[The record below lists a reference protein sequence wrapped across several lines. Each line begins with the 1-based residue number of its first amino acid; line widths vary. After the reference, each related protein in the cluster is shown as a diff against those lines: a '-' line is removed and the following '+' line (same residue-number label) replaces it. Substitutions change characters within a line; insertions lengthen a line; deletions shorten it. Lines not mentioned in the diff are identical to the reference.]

1 MRRTVLASIGALV
14 VVATLVW
21 VVSAQLHGQAPGSAT
36 ADGADKGAGNY
47 VVPRTAWGDPDL
59 QGQWNS
65 QTSTPLER
73 PLTGALAEKET
84 LSDEE
89 AESLEAKHL
98 ADGDRPPAEGDPG
111 TYNSF
116 WFDRGKGVNR
126 TSLIIDPPDGRVPA
140 YTPEAAQRLAA
151 ERAER
156 ATRGPADSY
165 ADLPVWTRCITRGW
179 NGIGSNYSS
188 NTQIFQSPGY
198 VVILQELIH
207 EPRIIPIA
215 GPQAPGSAGRD
226 GRDGLPADVR
236 QWLGVSRGRWE
247 GDTLVVETRNFDA
260 RASYRGSSPSLVL
273 IERYTR
279 ASADVI
285 DYRFTMHD
293 PSTYVKDWT
302 VGRPMRR
309 EAAGLTIFEYAC
321 HEGNIAM
328 TGILAG
334 ARREEKEAAARK

>member
-1 MRRTVLASIGALV
+1 MKGVLLSVGGF
-14 VVATLVW
+14 VAVLTLTW
-21 VVSAQLHGQAPGSAT
+21 AVSAR
-36 ADGADKGAGNY
+36 GADQYAA
-47 VVPRTAWGDPDL
+47 PRTAWGDPDL

-73 PLTGALAEKET
+73 PLSGALAGKET

-89 AESLEAKHL
+89 AESLEVAHL
-98 ADGDRPPAEGDPG
+98 ANGDKPPAEGDPG

-116 WFDRGKGVNR
+116 WFDRGKGLNR
-126 TSLIIDPPDGRVPA
+126 TSLILDPPDGRVPA
-140 YTPEAAQRLAA
+140 YTPAAEQRIAA

-156 ATRGPADSY
+156 ARRGPADSY
-165 ADLPVWTRCITRGW
+165 ADLPPWTRCITRGW

-207 EPRIIPIA
+207 EPRIIPL
-215 GPQAPGSAGRD
+215 D
-226 GRDGLPADVR
+226 GREGLPAGVK

-247 GDTLVVETRNFDA
+247 GDTLVVETRNFDP
-260 RASYRGSSPSLVL
+260 RSSYRGSSPELVL
-273 IERYTR
+273 TERYTR
-279 ASADVI
+279 AAADAI

-293 PSTYVKDWT
+293 PAVYVKDWT

-309 EAAGLTIFEYAC
+309 EAGKLTVFEYAC

-334 ARREEKEAAARK
+334 ARREEKEAAKR

>member
-1 MRRTVLASIGALV
+1 MTSKLLAAVGGSFLVLA
-14 VVATLVW
+14 VAW
-21 VVSAQLHGQAPGSAT
+21 AVSARLYGQPSDGSSP
-36 ADGADKGAGNY
+36 AGKF

-73 PLTGALAEKET
+73 PVSGELANRDTVSE
-84 LSDEE
+84 EE
-89 AESLEAKHL
+89 AEALEAEHL
-98 ADGDRPPAEGDPG
+98 ARGDRPPAAGDPG

-116 WFDRGKGVNR
+116 WFDRGKRLTR
-126 TSLIIDPPDGRVPA
+126 TSLILDPPDGRVPA
-140 YTPEAAQRLAA
+140 YTAAAEQRLAA

-165 ADLPVWTRCITRGW
+165 ADLPIWTRCITRGW

-207 EPRIIPIA
+207 EPRIIPL
-215 GPQAPGSAGRD
+215 D
-226 GRDGLPADVR
+226 GREGLPPDVQ
-236 QWLGVSRGRWE
+236 QWLGVSRGRWD
-247 GDTLVVETRNFDA
+247 GDTLVVETRNFDP
-260 RASYRGSSPSLVL
+260 RSSYRGSSPQLLLV
-273 IERYTR
+273 ERFTR
-279 ASADVI
+279 RSADEI
-285 DYRFTMHD
+285 DYRFTMRD
-293 PSTYVKDWT
+293 PATYVREWT

-309 EAAGLTIFEYAC
+309 EAANLTIFEYAC

-334 ARREEKEAAARK
+334 ARREEREAARR

>member
-1 MRRTVLASIGALV
+1 MKGVLLSVGGF
-14 VVATLVW
+14 VAVLTLTW
-21 VVSAQLHGQAPGSAT
+21 AVSAR
-36 ADGADKGAGNY
+36 GADQYAA
-47 VVPRTAWGDPDL
+47 PRTAWGDPDL

-73 PLTGALAEKET
+73 PLSGALAGKET

-89 AESLEAKHL
+89 AESLEVAHL
-98 ADGDRPPAEGDPG
+98 ANGDKPPAEGDPG

-116 WFDRGKGVNR
+116 WFDRGKGLNR
-126 TSLIIDPPDGRVPA
+126 TSLILDPPDGRVPA
-140 YTPEAAQRLAA
+140 YTPAAEQRIAA

-156 ATRGPADSY
+156 ARRGPADSY
-165 ADLPVWTRCITRGW
+165 ADLPPWTRCITRGW

-207 EPRIIPIA
+207 EPRIIPL
-215 GPQAPGSAGRD
+215 D
-226 GRDGLPADVR
+226 GREGLPAGVK

-247 GDTLVVETRNFDA
+247 GDTLVVETRNFDP
-260 RASYRGSSPSLVL
+260 RSSYRGSSPELVL
-273 IERYTR
+273 TERYTR
-279 ASADVI
+279 AAADAI

-293 PSTYVKDWT
+293 PAVYVKDWT

-309 EAAGLTIFEYAC
+309 EAGKLTVFEYAC

-334 ARREEKEAAARK
+334 ARREEKEAVKR

>member
-1 MRRTVLASIGALV
+1 MKGVLLSVGGF
-14 VVATLVW
+14 VAVLTLTW
-21 VVSAQLHGQAPGSAT
+21 AVSAR
-36 ADGADKGAGNY
+36 GADQYAA
-47 VVPRTAWGDPDL
+47 PRTAWGDPDL

-73 PLTGALAEKET
+73 PLSGALAGKET

-89 AESLEAKHL
+89 AESLEVAHL
-98 ADGDRPPAEGDPG
+98 ANGDKPPAEGDPG

-116 WFDRGKGVNR
+116 WFDRGKGLNR
-126 TSLIIDPPDGRVPA
+126 TSLILDPPDGRVPA
-140 YTPEAAQRLAA
+140 YTPATEQRIAA

-156 ATRGPADSY
+156 AKRGPADSY
-165 ADLPVWTRCITRGW
+165 ADLPPWTRCITRGW

-188 NTQIFQSPGY
+188 NTQLFQSPGY

-207 EPRIIPIA
+207 EPRIIPL
-215 GPQAPGSAGRD
+215 D
-226 GRDGLPADVR
+226 GREGLPAGVK

-247 GDTLVVETRNFDA
+247 GDTLVVETRNFDP
-260 RASYRGSSPSLVL
+260 RSSYRGSSPDLVL
-273 IERYTR
+273 TERYTR
-279 ASADVI
+279 TSADEI

-293 PSTYVKDWT
+293 PAVYVKDWT

-309 EAAGLTIFEYAC
+309 EAGKLTVFEYAC

-334 ARREEKEAAARK
+334 ARREEKEAVKR

>member
-1 MRRTVLASIGALV
+1 MSIGGLVVLALA
-14 VVATLVW
+14 W
-21 VVSAQLHGQAPGSAT
+21 VLSTRLYSQSAGT
-36 ADGADKGAGNY
+36 AGAGAGKY

-73 PLTGALAEKET
+73 PLTGALAGKET
-84 LSDEE
+84 LTDDE
-89 AESLEAKHL
+89 AEGLEQAHL
-98 ADGDRPPAEGDPG
+98 ARGDAPPVPGDPG

-116 WFDRGKGVNR
+116 WFDRGKGLNR
-126 TSLIIDPPDGRVPA
+126 TSLILDPPDGRVPA
-140 YTPEAAQRLAA
+140 YTPEAQQRLAA

-165 ADLPVWTRCITRGW
+165 ADLPPWTRCITRGW

-188 NTQIFQSPGY
+188 NSQIFQAPGY

-207 EPRIIPIA
+207 EPRFIPL
-215 GPQAPGSAGRD
+215 D
-226 GRDGLPADVR
+226 GRAGLPAGVT

-247 GDTLVVETRNFDA
+247 GDTLVVETRNFDP
-260 RASYRGSSPSLVL
+260 RASYRGSSPALVL
-273 IERYTR
+273 TERYTR
-279 ASADVI
+279 TAADEI

-293 PSTYVKDWT
+293 PAIYVRDWT

-309 EAAGLTIFEYAC
+309 ETGKITMFEYAC

-328 TGILAG
+328 AGILAG
-334 ARREEKEAAARK
+334 ARKQEQQATR